1 MSYGFC
7 IKKAYSNDYK
17 GCIRSFLEVV
27 MSPYGYQMSVEVNLL
42 FRQEPYVPRRKRI
55 VYTLI
60 EGLEELTVNVFYYTF
75 KAIEAKDPNE
85 QHKWVLYWTVYGSF
99 SVGGIFADRFISW
112 FPLYYHTK
120 LAFLAWLQ
128 LPTINGLTSYA
139 LSRGLHNCFE
149 DFWEIFTSGY

>member
-1 MSYGFC
+1 
-7 IKKAYSNDYK
+7 
-17 GCIRSFLEVV
+17 

-60 EGLEELTVNVFYYTF
+60 EGLEELTVNFTTRSKQLKQKIQMSNTSGFYTGQF
-75 KAIEAKDPNE
+75 MD
-85 QHKWVLYWTVYGSF
+85 HLVLEGYLQIDSYPAF
-99 SVGGIFADRFISW
+99 SSLHE